1 MDGIVPQQSQVLIKT
16 EINNS
21 IWIIGKD
28 LLDSKIYS
36 LIKSFRLL
44 SLFRPTKE
52 NKITLITC
60 VENKPEL
67 RRCIQGILKIW
78 KEKFV

>member
-44 SLFRPTKE
+44 SLFRPNKE
-52 NKITLITC
+52 NKIKDKVNPYPKKILLKTL
-60 VENKPEL
+60 
-67 RRCIQGILKIW
+67 
-78 KEKFV
+78 

>member
-52 NKITLITC
+52 NK
-60 VENKPEL
+60 
-67 RRCIQGILKIW
+67 G
-78 KEKFV
+78 

>member
-52 NKITLITC
+52 NNIKDKVNPYPKKILLKTL
-60 VENKPEL
+60 
-67 RRCIQGILKIW
+67 
-78 KEKFV
+78 

>member
-52 NKITLITC
+52 NKIKDKVNPYPKKILVKTL
-60 VENKPEL
+60 
-67 RRCIQGILKIW
+67 
-78 KEKFV
+78 